1 MGKYYS
7 SDFFIFVMKDKK
19 TILLYFYKT
28 SNTIWPSDLEE
39 AGIYEKEIAGICVYE
54 GETDKELYSFMVFQN
69 KIPNRYIGKL
79 IYENDYDYR
88 PFSFKN
94 QYCFK
99 LEYTFN
105 SIIYYMPDPIIDEA
119 TGKKI
124 YYCTEYNNLDNITD
138 EELIDLL
145 RIQMKILKLWN

>member
-1 MGKYYS
+1 
-7 SDFFIFVMKDKK
+7 MKDKK
-19 TILLYFYKT
+19 TVPLYFYKT

-39 AGIYEKEIAGICVYE
+39 AGIYEKEIASICVYE
-54 GETDKELYSFMVFQN
+54 GGTDKELYSFTVLQN
-69 KIPNRYIGKL
+69 KIPDEYIGKL
-79 IYENDYDYR
+79 IYKNDYDYR

-105 SIIYYMPDPIIDEA
+105 PIIYYMPDPIIDEA